1 MKKIL
6 LLLCVLLC
14 ISITMQAQEKTITG
28 KVTDDKGNPLN
39 GASVVVKGSTAGTST
54 NADGTF
60 TLKVPANAK
69 QIEISSVG
77 KETRTIAIDKAT
89 NFDVALN
96 IADQSLT
103 EVIIAA
109 RLELGCK

>member
-39 GASVVVKGSTAGTST
+39 GASVVVKGYTAGTST
-54 NADGTF
+54 NADGNF

-77 KETRTIAIDKAT
+77 KAPRTISIDKAT

-96 IADQSLT
+96 ISDLSLT
-103 EVIIAA
+103 EVI
-109 RLELGCK
+109 LVGN